1 MIHLDHTEPPVPS
14 DVPNRPPPPPP
25 VPGPD
30 VVPVEDPQ
38 RPEHPDPVREP
49 PDNRP
54 PVAVARQRAC

>member
-1 MIHLDHTEPPVPS
+1 MKHLDHSEPRPPS

-25 VPGPD
+25 RPGPD

-54 PVAVARQRAC
+54 PVSVDHCG